1 MMPLFAS
8 LALMTL
14 YFLFQFVQ
22 ASEPPRAAFVPSS
35 SFLLFFFSSF
45 LLSFFPAF
53 LLFFFFFCFF
63 FFFFFFQCALMLWST
78 VNQRDHESRIVVV
91 AIIAGCRSLQSFV
104 VLYMV
109 AASFSSVSMVLYEPL
124 LEVNAAAD

>member
-1 MMPLFAS
+1 MMMPLFAS

-35 SFLLFFFSSF
+35 SFLLFFFPSF

-53 LLFFFFFCFF
+53 LLFFF
-63 FFFFFFQCALMLWST
+63 S
-78 VNQRDHESRIVVV
+78 S
-91 AIIAGCRSLQSFV
+91 SSSSSS
-104 VLYMV
+104 
-109 AASFSSVSMVLYEPL
+109 ASASSSSSSNVHLCCGQP
-124 LEVNAAAD
+124 

>member
-1 MMPLFAS
+1 MPLFAS

-35 SFLLFFFSSF
+35 SFLLLFFSSF
-45 LLSFFPAF
+45 LL
-53 LLFFFFFCFF
+53 FFFFCFF
-63 FFFFFFQCALMLWST
+63 FFFQCALVLWST

-91 AIIAGCRSLQSFV
+91 AIIAVCRSLQSFV